1 MAAAVTFG
9 PYGSDPYNSR
19 SHLALQPGSFS
30 FGSDYFATKDTR
42 TGREKPFWPW
52 LQSWPTVTK
61 EFAPQERRASISETT
76 VQVLADSRITARLID
91 RGGGQKMT
99 ARIDLVPLDANGRPM
114 VTLEHVYPLMGGKVS
129 AVQYDRRTGGC
140 SLTITDG
147 DPDVV
152 QVYPPGPITRQDFP
166 DAPPWVVDV
175 NYRRVIVGPFPE
187 RLICVQIDRERK
199 VFYLC
204 DPPATLPPT
213 RFQKGGVELPSG
225 LRHEIRQGPNFR
237 YSAIVSDVAA
247 DELLPGVTAE
257 VSCSGGVG
265 INDKNVFELL
275 LSEQQGL
282 QLSANAKMLLSTFN
296 RDFGMGVTFDGQS
309 DVLSL
314 IRNRIQGQTPFCFTL
329 ARNQVDLLRLNGVTP
344 TRRLGVGTGLLFRL
358 DKQDPETSVNSVFN
372 AIEVRA
378 GRDQFASSS
387 TTGAA
392 PLIRIYRDSTHGTAA
407 IRHLCRK
414 SEQLFGRRFLAI
426 DANDL
431 GVIVN
436 SAGQVIGC
444 PSGEILADLVVKLSA
459 MPHRRHGYQ
468 MAYWYAGLGL
478 NWNDRVSLTDPDEK
492 LDDEPTRVVKLSYT
506 ATGVEAVFQ
515 TEDQT

>member
-1 MAAAVTFG
+1 
-9 PYGSDPYNSR
+9 
-19 SHLALQPGSFS
+19 
-30 FGSDYFATKDTR
+30 
-42 TGREKPFWPW
+42 
-52 LQSWPTVTK
+52 
-61 EFAPQERRASISETT
+61 
-76 VQVLADSRITARLID
+76 
-91 RGGGQKMT
+91 
-99 ARIDLVPLDANGRPM
+99 
-114 VTLEHVYPLMGGKVS
+114 
-129 AVQYDRRTGGC
+129 
-140 SLTITDG
+140 
-147 DPDVV
+147 
-152 QVYPPGPITRQDFP
+152 
-166 DAPPWVVDV
+166 
-175 NYRRVIVGPFPE
+175 
-187 RLICVQIDRERK
+187 
-199 VFYLC
+199 
-204 DPPATLPPT
+204 
-213 RFQKGGVELPSG
+213 
-225 LRHEIRQGPNFR
+225 
-237 YSAIVSDVAA
+237 
-247 DELLPGVTAE
+247 
-257 VSCSGGVG
+257 
-265 INDKNVFELL
+265 L

-468 MAYWYAGLGL
+468 MASWYAGLGL